1 MPKNVQITIQLYSFY
16 MLARLCSKSF
26 KVGFSSTWIENSQI
40 YKLNLEKAEEPEM
53 KLPTFTESQKKQRE
67 FQKNIYRFIDYAKAL
82 DCVIHSELWKF
93 LKRWEY
99 QITLPASWKTCMQ
112 DKKQQLGLDMGQ
124 WTASILGKG
133 YIKAVYCHSA
143 YLISMQSTSCE
154 IPGWMKRKL
163 ESRSQGEI
171 S

>member
-1 MPKNVQITIQLYSFY
+1 
-16 MLARLCSKSF
+16 
-26 KVGFSSTWIENSQI
+26 
-40 YKLNLEKAEEPEM
+40 M

-112 DKKQQLGLDMGQ
+112 DKKQQLGLDMG
-124 WTASILGKG
+124 
-133 YIKAVYCHSA
+133 
-143 YLISMQSTSCE
+143 
-154 IPGWMKRKL
+154 
-163 ESRSQGEI
+163 
-171 S
+171 